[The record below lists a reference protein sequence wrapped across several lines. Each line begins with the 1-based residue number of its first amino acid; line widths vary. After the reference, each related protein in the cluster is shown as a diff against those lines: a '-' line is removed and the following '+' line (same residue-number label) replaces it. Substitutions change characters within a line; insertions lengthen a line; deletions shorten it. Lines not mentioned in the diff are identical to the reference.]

1 MNENDEKLIGAKSGD
16 RIKSESESCKRFLAV
31 SEKYLYMLRDGSV
44 IQL

>member
-1 MNENDEKLIGAKSGD
+1 MQLELYAEAVRSVLG
-16 RIKSESESCKRFLAV
+16 LAV